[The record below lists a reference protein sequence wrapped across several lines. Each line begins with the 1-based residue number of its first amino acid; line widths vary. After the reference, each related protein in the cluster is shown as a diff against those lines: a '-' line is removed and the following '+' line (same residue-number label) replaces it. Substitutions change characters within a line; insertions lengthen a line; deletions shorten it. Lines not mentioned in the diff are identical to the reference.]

1 MYLYDIIGVEG
12 FLLSSAKYYQINA
25 QLWIQ
30 L

>member
-1 MYLYDIIGVEG
+1 MYYNIIGVEG
-12 FLLSSAKYYQINA
+12 FLPGSAKYYQINA